1 MHKMCVLSAA
11 SPSNSG
17 SSMASAMSRKRLRKK
32 KDMLIMPGNLTNNGE
47 FSWDVLEI
55 SQVLRLLMRWYVD

>member
-1 MHKMCVLSAA
+1 
-11 SPSNSG
+11 
-17 SSMASAMSRKRLRKK
+17 MASAMSRKRLRKK